1 MFILRF
7 GDRSIA
13 ANKIRTQDF
22 VLEHHDCLSQMQYL
36 DSRLMFP
43 DPRWQ
48 SVYLGAG
55 EEKAVFCICDH
66 LDRVF
71 AVELIDERHYLN
83 GRFVGGTY
91 FFNKRINSLSNVKAN
106 PESEFGL
113 TFTGLVKVREFVY
126 GYEWSRFQFDL
137 RQKMAIDHLLTTTLQ
152 SLLIAGY
159 NSYAAHYKDV
169 HARNILFEIRSFN
182 QSGVPMLI
190 RDMVGRL
197 RFVKVGLQPV
207 DVR

>member
-1 MFILRF
+1 MYIFENQRNF
-7 GDRSIA
+7 VR
-13 ANKIRTQDF
+13 KIQSQEFTSA
-22 VLEHHDCLSQMQYL
+22 HHDCLSQMQYSNFQL
-36 DSRLMFP
+36 VFP

-48 SVYLGAG
+48 STYLGAG
-55 EEKAVFCICDH
+55 EEKAVFCVCDH

-106 PESEFGL
+106 RESEFGL

-126 GYEWSRFQFDL
+126 GYEWSRFQFDP
-137 RQKMAIDHLLTTTLQ
+137 RQTMAVDHLLTTMLQ
-152 SLLIAGY
+152 SLLISRY
-159 NSYAAHYKDV
+159 NWYEAHYKDV
-169 HARNILFEIRSFN
+169 HARNILFEIRPFN
-182 QSGVPMLI
+182 QSGVPLLT
-190 RDMVGRL
+190 RDMIGRL
-197 RFVKVGLQPV
+197 HFVKVGLQPV